1 MTKWLSP
8 KTGFTLPSVMI
19 VSIIMFG
26 VLTLAMRF
34 VSQSASSLRDIY
46 YSQLAREAVESG
58 VAHATDCLK
67 DNGYVAQWTNASPLR
82 QNTNC
87 NGVVDGSAPA
97 FIVSGST
104 VRSSY
109 HIGLPQSNSSG
120 AQRITVVA
128 TVELLRSGTSTVWS
142 SYTNSG
148 YANIGATTSF
158 GSVTFGYSLSGAF
171 FGVIDSQGRAMTA
184 GYNGEGQ
191 LGNGTI
197 INQTTPVNYQLPSGV
212 KAERMFTSFLSQG
225 RYLFVTGSDGNLYA
239 AGRNVDGELGIGRY
253 STYEATPQRVS
264 LPAGFKTRSVA
275 VTTGNA
281 YFVGQDSLGN
291 HRIYATGL
299 CRQGALGNGST
310 CTNTSTP
317 VMVSMPTPTSDLTRP
332 VLDSDWTQSTNI
344 TTDNPSV
351 FVRTIGGR
359 VYGWGLNVN
368 GQMGT
373 GNTTDMTTPVQI
385 GTFGN
390 TGQPMAKQL
399 AFDGGTLYIVTDT
412 GRLFVV
418 GRASQEAYLTS
429 GMLLGAS
436 SRLKYRAD
444 PTKCLTYE
452 GPGLPLTL
460 RACGTSATANQLFA
474 FRPDTRVESSGY
486 CIERYTGGTA
496 IGTNL
501 VSGSCSSAYIE
512 RQDWEIGVVS
522 GYKLYNKFT
531 DKCLDAAIP
540 TTVKLGACTDA
551 NNTTQ
556 EWLIENANTTREVPL
571 PEGTKAVRVTTD
583 QRSTLVLLDNGEI
596 WGAGANHSGQLG
608 IGITR
613 SFSAVLK
620 KMILPAGRKAVDVYT
635 TMAGSHDSLNTYSNT
650 FVVLDNGDVMG
661 SGSNQLGTLG
671 IGTFGGYYITPQK
684 MNLPTGVKAKS
695 VQSGLGTTVVL
706 STAGQIYTVGNNSNG
721 QLGDGTTINSATPA
735 ARPYVNVLP
744 PVIF

>member
-58 VAHATDCLK
+58 VAHATECLK
-67 DNGYVAQWTNASPLR
+67 GNGYVAQWTNASPLR

-87 NGVVDGSAPA
+87 NGAVDGSAPA

-120 AQRITVVA
+120 AQQITVVA

-142 SYTNSG
+142 SYTHSG

-158 GSVTFGYSLSGAF
+158 DTVTFGYSGDGAF
-171 FGVIDSQGRAMTA
+171 FGVIDSQGRAMTT

-197 INQTTPVNYQLPSGV
+197 INQTTPVSYQLPSGV
-212 KAERMFTSFLSQG
+212 KAERMFTNFLSHG
-225 RYLFVTGSDGNLYA
+225 RYLFVKGSDGNLYA

-344 TTDNPSV
+344 TTDRPSV

-359 VYGWGLNVN
+359 VYGWGLNDH

-373 GNTTDMTTPVQI
+373 GNTTDRTTPVQI

-390 TGQPMAKQL
+390 TGQPKAKQL

-418 GRASQEAYLTS
+418 GRASQGYLTS
-429 GMLLGAS
+429 GMLLGAPA
-436 SRLKYRAD
+436 RLKYRAT
-444 PTKCLTYE
+444 PTQCLTSNGANNGYS
-452 GPGLPLTL
+452 LTACSSSASQLFTL
-460 RACGTSATANQLFA
+460 RPDGRIADSNGVCMAALAATTGGS
-474 FRPDTRVESSGY
+474 DTRIMGANCTNSSTQLLWTLGADGRIRNNSTGTCLDMATPTY
-486 CIERYTGGTA
+486 SYTQGCYSTRVQWQEFNIDDTA
-496 IGTNL
+496 I
-501 VSGSCSSAYIE
+501 V
-512 RQDWEIGVVS
+512 
-522 GYKLYNKFT
+522 
-531 DKCLDAAIP
+531 
-540 TTVKLGACTDA
+540 
-551 NNTTQ
+551 
-556 EWLIENANTTREVPL
+556 REVPL

-583 QRSTLVLLDNGEI
+583 QRSTLVLLDNGEV
-596 WGAGANHSGQLG
+596 WGGGANDSGQLG
-608 IGITR
+608 ISGNAW
-613 SFSAVLK
+613 SAVTKLT
-620 KMILPAGRKAVDVYT
+620 KMSLPAGRTATDVYT
-635 TMAGSHDSLNTYSNT
+635 TMAGTHTSANQYANT
-650 FVVLDNGDVMG
+650 FVVLDNGRVVG
-661 SGSNQLGTLG
+661 AGSNHLNNLGNCSYATS
-671 IGTFGGYYITPQK
+671 TFQTAPRY
-684 MNLPTGVKAKS
+684 MNLPAGVRAKT
-695 VQSGLGTTVVL
+695 VQAGLGTSVVL
-706 STAGQIYTVGNNSNG
+706 TESGQIYTVGNNEHG
-721 QLGDGTTINSATPA
+721 QLGDGATVSKCVPGA
-735 ARPYVNVLP
+735 HRYVNVLP